1 MLVTIITAALVV
13 VLVSI
18 FAWQVVAA
26 REQQREAARIRIQA
40 SVARDIVLVR
50 EALRAELSLID
61 AIIADP
67 QPVAPAFLTRLTALH
82 ARSGAVLR
90 RLEAE
95 LEYNPAV
102 SGSSNKILIAH
113 AGYDAQFARVLALA
127 GQSASQ
133 RPALTAF
140 DPRRPIYEVVATI
153 DAPAI
158 DISRDIASTGPYMS
172 MLMKV
177 SDVAWFVRGFAGDDR
192 RTTATLIAEGR
203 APNRREIDRMAHV
216 RGAIDG
222 PWQFIG
228 MAARQKDFPPALL
241 KSVKEAERLY
251 FIQYRALQ
259 AKVIAQ
265 LTAGQKV
272 DISGH
277 RWQALT
283 APGVDS
289 LKAVSQMA
297 LDITGAH
304 ARTRENIA
312 TREFYQALLLML
324 ASIGLASLGAVY
336 VIFRVVRPLRQITAA
351 LDAFNAGARPQPIA
365 FNGRQDE
372 IGQFSRALNRFQKN
386 VAEKKALEIEV
397 MRKHVEKEAA
407 VNANRIKSEFLANMS
422 HELRTPLNAV
432 IGFSDMML
440 HKTFGPL
447 GQRYEEYARLIN
459 ESGTHLLHLVS
470 DILDLAKVEAG
481 KMVLDIHDLDLGE
494 TVGNALML
502 SSRSAEA
509 KRVELVTRLPEARLL
524 IKADARACKQI
535 VLNLVSNAVKF
546 CREGGRVEVSVEV
559 EGEFA
564 CLTVRD
570 NGIGIPADVLPK
582 LGVAFEQ
589 AANNPLLAREGTG
602 LGLALVR
609 NLAEAHGGSLHIDS
623 IEDTGTTVTV
633 RLPLRQKV
641 QAAA

>member
-26 REQQREAARIRIQA
+26 REQQREAARIKTLA

-50 EALRAELSLID
+50 EALRAELGLID
-61 AIIADP
+61 TIIADP
-67 QPVAPAFLTRLTALH
+67 LPAAPAVLTRLTALH

-90 RLEAE
+90 RLETE
-95 LEYNPAV
+95 LERNPAAPGGV
-102 SGSSNKILIAH
+102 GKVLAAH
-113 AGYDAQFARVLALA
+113 ASYDASFSRVLGFAAQALA
-127 GQSASQ
+127 E
-133 RPALTAF
+133 RPARTVF
-140 DPRRPIYEVVATI
+140 NPRRPIYELVASI

-158 DISRDIASTGPYMS
+158 DIARDIASTGPYLS

-177 SDVAWFVRGFAGDDR
+177 SDIAWFVRGYAGNDR

-203 APNRREIDRMAHV
+203 APGRRELDHLAHV

-259 AKVIAQ
+259 GKVIAQ
-265 LTAGQKV
+265 LNAGQKV

-283 APGVDS
+283 TPGVDS

-304 ARTRENIA
+304 ARARENIA
-312 TREFYQALLLML
+312 TREFYEALLLML

-351 LDAFNAGARPQPIA
+351 LDAFNAGARARPIA
-365 FNGRQDE
+365 FDGRQDE

-397 MRKHVEKEAA
+397 MRKQVEKEAA
-407 VNANRIKSEFLANMS
+407 INSNRIKSEFLANMS

-440 HKTFGPL
+440 HNTFGPL
-447 GQRYEEYARLIN
+447 GERY
-459 ESGTHLLHLVS
+459 
-470 DILDLAKVEAG
+470 
-481 KMVLDIHDLDLGE
+481 
-494 TVGNALML
+494 
-502 SSRSAEA
+502 
-509 KRVELVTRLPEARLL
+509 
-524 IKADARACKQI
+524 
-535 VLNLVSNAVKF
+535 
-546 CREGGRVEVSVEV
+546 
-559 EGEFA
+559 
-564 CLTVRD
+564 
-570 NGIGIPADVLPK
+570 
-582 LGVAFEQ
+582 
-589 AANNPLLAREGTG
+589 
-602 LGLALVR
+602 
-609 NLAEAHGGSLHIDS
+609 
-623 IEDTGTTVTV
+623 
-633 RLPLRQKV
+633 
-641 QAAA
+641 

>member
-1 MLVTIITAALVV
+1 M
-13 VLVSI
+13 
-18 FAWQVVAA
+18 
-26 REQQREAARIRIQA
+26 
-40 SVARDIVLVR
+40 
-50 EALRAELSLID
+50 
-61 AIIADP
+61 
-67 QPVAPAFLTRLTALH
+67 
-82 ARSGAVLR
+82 
-90 RLEAE
+90 
-95 LEYNPAV
+95 
-102 SGSSNKILIAH
+102 
-113 AGYDAQFARVLALA
+113 
-127 GQSASQ
+127 
-133 RPALTAF
+133 
-140 DPRRPIYEVVATI
+140 
-153 DAPAI
+153 AI
-158 DISRDIASTGPYMS
+158 DITSAY
-172 MLMKV
+172 
-177 SDVAWFVRGFAGDDR
+177 
-192 RTTATLIAEGR
+192 
-203 APNRREIDRMAHV
+203 
-216 RGAIDG
+216 
-222 PWQFIG
+222 
-228 MAARQKDFPPALL
+228 
-241 KSVKEAERLY
+241 
-251 FIQYRALQ
+251 
-259 AKVIAQ
+259 AQ
-265 LTAGQKV
+265 
-272 DISGH
+272 
-277 RWQALT
+277 
-283 APGVDS
+283 
-289 LKAVSQMA
+289 
-297 LDITGAH
+297 
-304 ARTRENIA
+304 TRENTA
-312 TREFYQALLLML
+312 TREFYKALLLML
-324 ASIGLASLGAVY
+324 ISIGLASLGAVY
-336 VIFRVVRPLRQITAA
+336 VIFRVVRPLRRITAA
-351 LDAFNAGARPQPIA
+351 LNAFNAGARPQPIA
-365 FNGRQDE
+365 FDGRQDE

-481 KMVLDIHDLDLGE
+481 KMVLDIRDLDLGE

-509 KRVELVTRLPEARLL
+509 KRVKLVTRLPEARLL

-564 CLTVRD
+564 HLTVRD

-582 LGVAFEQ
+582 LGAAFEQ
-589 AANNPLLAREGTG
+589 AANNPMLAREGTG

-633 RLPLRQKV
+633 RLPLHQKA